1 MRDSGGMTIGQL
13 AIVAGRGESDFKAGL
28 LIRDVLARRPFGQAA
43 AEVLEAGTGVQ
54 ARLWLRMET
63 RYREDLAMGRT
74 ESPEDDDA
82 SCLCVTRTTDDAGSR
97 TTERLARS
105 GPS

>member
-74 ESPEDDDA
+74 ESPEDDD
-82 SCLCVTRTTDDAGSR
+82 D
-97 TTERLARS
+97 
-105 GPS
+105 